1 MTLNAFLTISDDDSV
16 SHVSKKLKATDIQS
30 LKLGNCL
37 QQLKNGNREE
47 IKFIYPPKEKDL
59 YVTFEDAFEEEGK
72 LYIFFCHILWKYY
85 LII

>member
-47 IKFIYPPKEKDL
+47 IKYLFPAN
-59 YVTFEDAFEEEGK
+59 VTFEEAFGESFEEGK
-72 LYIFFCHILWKYY
+72 LCIFCHILSKYF
-85 LII
+85 LLVGVI